1 MNTVIFGE
9 SLQQIETLFWGF
21 FSLNVAASAC
31 TAGNLEEIPL
41 FAFSPAAKA
50 GKKANNNESLRAYSY
65 LLDNIRPAAL
75 VAV

>member
-31 TAGNLEEIPL
+31 PAGNLEEIPL
-41 FAFSPAAKA
+41 CTLWPAAKT
-50 GKKANNNESLRAYSY
+50 GQKANNNKGLRAYSY
-65 LLDNIRPAAL
+65 LLGNIRPAAL